1 MTTTTTAS
9 MALEPL
15 LLLLLLM
22 FACCRRYFRITVEL
36 SFLAPP
42 PGKDDPPPNLLL
54 PTKPLSDK
62 TSLPPP
68 LRHLLSLLSG
78 DRNTITTALGSS
90 IWLLNRCKGGLKV
103 TQSDQPSSSVTTSDE
118 VMRSSGIALSRDW
131 RYQSSHPPEQVIGTV
146 SEKSRVK
153 ILLQRSQ

>member
-9 MALEPL
+9 MALEP

-42 PGKDDPPPNLLL
+42 PGKDDPPPNLL

-62 TSLPPP
+62 TSLPSP

-90 IWLLNRCKGGLKV
+90 IWCKGGLKV

-153 ILLQRSQ
+153 ILLQRS

>member
-9 MALEPL
+9 MALEP

-90 IWLLNRCKGGLKV
+90 IWLVNTIGDARDSSNARALKVVLSLIGVKEGLKLL
-103 TQSDQPSSSVTTSDE
+103 SLINLHHPSQHL
-118 VMRSSGIALSRDW
+118 M
-131 RYQSSHPPEQVIGTV
+131 
-146 SEKSRVK
+146 KS
-153 ILLQRSQ
+153 